1 MQEGS
6 SATDSLSEDLTEV
19 RKQEEGSRKKN
30 NSTNSRL
37 PIPNY
42 RLPITDYQLP
52 IFNGQL
58 ECNDPGPKHRKH

>member
-1 MQEGS
+1 MQQGS

-19 RKQEEGSRKKN
+19 PKEKEGSRKKN
-30 NSTNSRL
+30 NSTHSRL
-37 PIPNY
+37 PITDY
-42 RLPITDYQLP
+42 RLPITDYRLP

>member
-6 SATDSLSEDLTEV
+6 SATDSLGEDLTEV

-30 NSTNSRL
+30 NSTKYRL
-37 PIPNY
+37 PIPKY
-42 RLPITDYQLP
+42 RLPITHYQLP

-58 ECNDPGPKHRKH
+58 ECNAPGPKHRKH

>member
-1 MQEGS
+1 MPEGI
-6 SATDSLSEDLTEV
+6 SATDWISEDLTEV

-37 PIPNY
+37 PIPKY
-42 RLPITDYQLP
+42 RLPITHYQLP

-58 ECNDPGPKHRKH
+58 ECNDPDPKHRKH